1 MAKNIEV
8 LVTIPFNESQQSII
22 KEAAHGVRIRMI
34 PARKVEDIAGDV
46 WAKVEVLYTDRVIPQ
61 LEQVPFLRW
70 IQFHYA
76 GIDFAMEHPLV
87 NNARVQVTNL
97 SGSASSQ
104 AAEYILM
111 TMLALGHRLPDL
123 RLAQT
128 GREWPKDRWERF
140 SPLELRGSTVCLVGY
155 GSIGRQVAR
164 LLQPFGV
171 QVLAIKRDAMHPED
185 PGYTPTGMG
194 DPAGDLFTR
203 LYPVQAIKSVFK
215 ESDFIVVC
223 APLTSQTMRL
233 ICEEELAACKPS
245 AFLINTSRGEIIDQN
260 ALIKALEEKKLAG
273 AALDVFPIEPLPDD
287 NPLWQMPNVI
297 ITPHIAGNSRFYND
311 RAAQLFSENLKRYSL
326 GQTLLNV
333 VHPELGY

>member
-1 MAKNIEV
+1 MYGR
-8 LVTIPFNESQQSII
+8 Q
-22 KEAAHGVRIRMI
+22 
-34 PARKVEDIAGDV
+34 
-46 WAKVEVLYTDRVIPQ
+46 VEVLYTDRVIPQ
-61 LEQVPFLRW
+61 LEQVPLLRW

-111 TMLALGHRLPDL
+111 TMLALGHQLPDL
-123 RLAQT
+123 RLAQI

-215 ESDFIVVC
+215 ESDFIVIC
-223 APLTSQTMRL
+223 APLTSQTMRSDL
-233 ICEEELAACKPS
+233 
-245 AFLINTSRGEIIDQN
+245 
-260 ALIKALEEKKLAG
+260 
-273 AALDVFPIEPLPDD
+273 
-287 NPLWQMPNVI
+287 
-297 ITPHIAGNSRFYND
+297 
-311 RAAQLFSENLKRYSL
+311 
-326 GQTLLNV
+326 
-333 VHPELGY
+333 